1 MAPGE
6 VARPPAT
13 SSSPDDKHP
22 VSPPSDS
29 RPFCCLQPSA
39 RAARGPSFSAAAAP
53 AGLRRRGSPTPPFG
67 EAAPPWTVGGQLCSP
82 SHRNNRLRPAHLC
95 LQLIRLI

>member
-22 VSPPSDS
+22 
-29 RPFCCLQPSA
+29 PSA
-39 RAARGPSFSAAAAP
+39 RAARGPSSSAAAAP

-67 EAAPPWTVGGQLCSP
+67 EAAPPWAVGGQLCSP
-82 SHRNNRLRPAHLC
+82 PHRNNRLRPAHLC
-95 LQLIRLI
+95 LQVFVHAPLNSKLHFALF